1 MSRKLE
7 IIESNKSATP
17 SKWREK
23 AEWRRNNR
31 EWIRKSQRIAMTILN
46 WMEENN
52 ISQKELAESLGVSPQ
67 YISKLLK
74 GSENLSLETI
84 TKLENV
90 TNIEFIRQNSYVST
104 QRLDISWNKNNYPF
118 SEIGIKQSISFPIKN
133 DYNLKDEGVNK
144 YSA

>member
-1 MSRKLE
+1 MSRLD
-7 IIESNKSATP
+7 IIETNKSATP

-52 ISQKELAESLGVSPQ
+52 ISQKELASRLNVSPQ
-67 YISKLLK
+67 YVSKLLK

-84 TKLENV
+84 TKLESV
-90 TNIEFIRQNSYVST
+90 TNIEFIRQPSYVSM
-104 QRLDISWNKNNYPF
+104 QRIDITGNKYNYPF
-118 SEIGIKQSISFPIKN
+118 SEIGIKHSKSFPIEN
-133 DYNLKDEGVNK
+133 GYNIKDEGINK